1 MARRQPINVVVLG
14 GSYAGGRAAELLA
27 KTLPDYARV
36 ILIDRQSHF
45 NHLYLFPRVGVV
57 PGHANKVFIPF
68 TGMLASPAQPPPATI
83 PPPSLSDPN
92 PTTSKATR
100 FKSALVQASVTK
112 IGDGW
117 LEVDKDLGDDV
128 LDPREQN
135 NESHEHRQAVD
146 QLGHKLE
153 NLGVTEKGS
162 DRRRVRYDYLVYA
175 LGCTLPPPLVTPALT
190 KPDGMTFL
198 QHQTDL
204 IAQSSS
210 ILIAGGGA
218 LGIQYA
224 TDIAD
229 LYNNPER
236 AHLRPQNAR
245 PGSKKVTLV
254 HSRDRFMPL
263 YNKKV
268 HDEVVKR
275 LKELGVDVV
284 LGERLQLPSVEED
297 RERKAGEMRSVTLKD
312 GSVIEYDLVLRCTG
326 QKPNSQL
333 MREFVP
339 EALDEYGFV
348 NIKDTLQVDA
358 PSSRIES
365 MSRIY
370 CIGDVANAGVIKAGH
385 TGWNQAGVA
394 VNNIMS
400 QILCDSS
407 AESDSSDSKDEPQL
421 LKYEKSPPQIKV
433 TLGLNHSVSELLP
446 SMEAKETVVTTAD
459 NGPVDGY
466 WQVVW
471 SRMGVSTDDLDQ

>member
-1 MARRQPINVVVLG
+1 MRKPINVVVLG

-36 ILIDRQSHF
+36 ILIDKQSHF

-68 TGMLASPAQPPPATI
+68 SGILASPAQPPPATI
-83 PPPSLSDPN
+83 PPPSLTDPSR
-92 PTTSKATR
+92 TSSKKA
-100 FKSALVQASVTK
+100 FKSALVQASVTQ

-117 LEVDKDLGDDV
+117 LEVDKDLADDV
-128 LDPREQN
+128 REGQTESQSQEHDKAVAELGDKLD
-135 NESHEHRQAVD
+135 
-146 QLGHKLE
+146 KI
-153 NLGVTEKGS
+153 GVTEKGS
-162 DRRRVRYDYLVYA
+162 HRRRVRFDYLVYA
-175 LGCTLPPPLVTPALT
+175 LGCTLPPPLVTPAIT
-190 KPDGMTFL
+190 KRDGISFL
-198 QHQTDL
+198 EQQTSA
-204 IAQSSS
+204 IAQASS

-236 AHLRPQNAR
+236 ESLRPKSAR
-245 PGSKKVTLV
+245 PGPKKITLV
-254 HSRDRFMPL
+254 HSRDRFLPL
-263 YNKKV
+263 YQQEV
-268 HDEVVKR
+268 HEEVIKR

-284 LGERLQLPSVEED
+284 LGERLQLPSAEEELANRGQLHTIETRD
-297 RERKAGEMRSVTLKD
+297 GRK
-312 GSVIEYDLVLRCTG
+312 IEFDLLLRCTG
-326 QKPNSQL
+326 QKPNSKL
-333 MREFVP
+333 LGEFLP

-348 NIKDTLQVDA
+348 NIKDTLQVEA
-358 PSSRIES
+358 AGATASST
-365 MSRIY
+365 SRVY

-394 VNNIMS
+394 VNNIMA
-400 QILCDSS
+400 QIMCDN
-407 AESDSSDSKDEPQL
+407 DEDQSEAPQML
-421 LKYEKSPPQIKV
+421 TYERTPPQIKV

-446 SMEAKETVVTTAD
+446 SMEAKETIVSTAD

-471 SRMGVSTDDLDQ
+471 TRMGVNTDNLDR

>member
-1 MARRQPINVVVLG
+1 MRPPINVVVLG

-36 ILIDRQSHF
+36 VLIDRQSHF

-57 PGHANKVFIPF
+57 PGHANKHEADPDFAIKVFIPF
-68 TGMLASPAQPPPATI
+68 TGVLASPAQPPPATI
-83 PPPSLSDPN
+83 PPPSLADPT
-92 PTTSKATR
+92 PTPSKA

-128 LDPREQN
+128 LDARERQ
-135 NESHEHRQAVD
+135 NESVEHQRAVEK
-146 QLGHKLE
+146 LGHELE
-153 NLGVTEKGS
+153 KLGVTEQGS
-162 DRRRVRYDYLVYA
+162 NRRRVRFDYLVYA

-190 KPDGMTFL
+190 KIEGMSFL
-198 QHQTDL
+198 QQQTQS
-204 IAQSSS
+204 IAQASS

-229 LYNNPER
+229 LYNNPDR
-236 AHLRPQNAR
+236 AYLRPKDAK
-245 PGSKKVTLV
+245 PGPKKVTLV
-254 HSRDRFMPL
+254 HSRQKFLPL
-263 YNKKV
+263 YQNEV
-268 HDEVVKR
+268 HDEVIRR
-275 LKELGVDVV
+275 LQELGVDVV

-297 RERKAGEMRSVTLKD
+297 KERNGEMRSVTLSN
-312 GSVIEYDLVLRCTG
+312 GSVIEYDLLLRCTG
-326 QKPNSQL
+326 QKPNSKL
-333 MREFVP
+333 MSEFVP
-339 EALDEYGFV
+339 QALDEWGYV
-348 NIKDTLQVDA
+348 NVKDTLQIDA
-358 PSSRIES
+358 PGARAESLSRV
-365 MSRIY
+365 Y

-394 VNNIMS
+394 VNNIMA
-400 QILCDSS
+400 QIMCDSTDKP
-407 AESDSSDSKDEPQL
+407 EM
-421 LKYEKSPPQIKV
+421 LKYEKTPPQIKV

-459 NGPVDGY
+459 NGPIDGY